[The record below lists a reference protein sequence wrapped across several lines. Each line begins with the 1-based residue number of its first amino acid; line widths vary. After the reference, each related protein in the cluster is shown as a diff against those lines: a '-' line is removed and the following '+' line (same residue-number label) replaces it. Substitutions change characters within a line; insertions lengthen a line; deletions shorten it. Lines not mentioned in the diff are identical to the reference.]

1 MKSIYIFLTISLS
14 SCSLAPKT
22 SLPDSHLPITYL
34 SQQGQQ
40 EPLLSQWWEQ
50 FQDSLL
56 ITFITQACAHNFDL
70 RTCAEYIEQARSA
83 VWSAN
88 ALLAPKV
95 EASAIAATVNPSKRL
110 QEALTPPAQVKQRES
125 TFNALLQHVQQ
136 LFTSGLA
143 NLQDVELS
151 RSRLHACKSQT
162 PLLEDA
168 LGQNVIQLSFLL
180 GTTPQEILP
189 QLRQEGRIPTGS
201 CKIPVGLPSDL
212 LKHRPDIQ
220 AAEHRLD
227 AAGCFIGQAK
237 AQLFPSFS
245 LTGILGGAST
255 LFPNLFT
262 KSNRFWLAYPS
273 GQFPIFQGGSLLA
286 NLHNANAEQ
295 QLAMID
301 YEKTVLQAYKEVE
314 SALTSYAS
322 EQLRSLELL
331 QEGSSQKSLLRQS
344 LLLYET
350 GLVSQESLLDAY
362 ERIFAIQERYIAAK
376 EQTMISLIALYKA
389 LGGGWDTSSAFL
401 INR

>member
-1 MKSIYIFLTISLS
+1 MSSSLWKRLFLWGFDASWELDLFGKNQNSKQGALSLLLATRDQAKAIQIFVIGETAKLYTDIRGLQARL
-14 SCSLAPKT
+14 SLA
-22 SLPDSHLPITYL
+22 
-34 SQQGQQ
+34 
-40 EPLLSQWWEQ
+40 
-50 FQDSLL
+50 
-56 ITFITQACAHNFDL
+56 
-70 RTCAEYIEQARSA
+70 
-83 VWSAN
+83 
-88 ALLAPKV
+88 
-95 EASAIAATVNPSKRL
+95 
-110 QEALTPPAQVKQRES
+110 KQRES

-189 QLRQEGRIPTGS
+189 QLRQEGRIHTGS

-237 AQLFPSFS
+237 TQLFPSFS

-295 QLAMID
+295 QLYD
-301 YEKTVLQAYKEVE
+301 RL
-314 SALTSYAS
+314 
-322 EQLRSLELL
+322 
-331 QEGSSQKSLLRQS
+331 
-344 LLLYET
+344 
-350 GLVSQESLLDAY
+350 
-362 ERIFAIQERYIAAK
+362 
-376 EQTMISLIALYKA
+376 
-389 LGGGWDTSSAFL
+389 
-401 INR
+401 